1 MGSFEMIK
9 TQTIQKH
16 QILVVDDE
24 PSVRG
29 AIKMLLKHDGHE
41 IRLADS
47 GEAALAM
54 FERDKFDLVITDYS
68 MQGMKGAQLAVL
80 IKQLRPDQPIIMVT
94 AFADEFKINGKP
106 PEGVDFI
113 ISKPFSQKELREAI
127 TQVLS

>member
-1 MGSFEMIK
+1 MGSFEMMK
-9 TQTIQKH
+9 TQTIQKR

-29 AIKMLLKHDGHE
+29 AIKILLKHDGHE
-41 IRLADS
+41 IQLADS

-80 IKQLRPDQPIIMVT
+80 IKQLRPDQPIIMIT
-94 AFADEFKINGKP
+94 AFADEFKTYGKP

-127 TQVLS
+127 IQVLP

>member
-1 MGSFEMIK
+1 MGSLEMIK
-9 TQTIQKH
+9 TQTIQKR

-47 GEAALAM
+47 GEAALVM

-80 IKQLRPDQPIIMVT
+80 IKQRRPEQPIIMIT
-94 AFADEFKINGKP
+94 AFADEFKTSGKP

-127 TQVLS
+127 TEVLP

>member
-1 MGSFEMIK
+1 MGSFEMMK

-80 IKQLRPDQPIIMVT
+80 IKQLRPDQPIIMIT
-94 AFADEFKINGKP
+94 AFADEFKTYGKP

-127 TQVLS
+127 IQVLP

>member
-9 TQTIQKH
+9 TQTIQKR

-47 GEAALAM
+47 GETALAM

-80 IKQLRPDQPIIMVT
+80 IKQLRPDQPIIMIT
-94 AFADEFKINGKP
+94 AFADEFKTSGKP

-127 TQVLS
+127 IQVLP

>member
-1 MGSFEMIK
+1 MK
-9 TQTIQKH
+9 TQAIHKH

-41 IRLADS
+41 VRLADS
-47 GEAALAM
+47 GETALAM
-54 FERDKFDLVITDYS
+54 FEQDKFDLVITDYS
-68 MQGMKGAQLAVL
+68 MQGMKGIQLAAL
-80 IKQLRPDQPIIMVT
+80 IKERRPNQPIIMVT
-94 AFADEFKINGKP
+94 AFADEFKISGRP

-127 TQVLS
+127 VRVLP

>member
-80 IKQLRPDQPIIMVT
+80 IKQRRPDQPIIMIT
-94 AFADEFKINGKP
+94 AFADEFKTSGKP

-127 TQVLS
+127 IQVLP

>member
-1 MGSFEMIK
+1 MMK

-80 IKQLRPDQPIIMVT
+80 IKQLRPDQPIIMIT
-94 AFADEFKINGKP
+94 AFADEFKTYGKP

-127 TQVLS
+127 IQVLS

>member
-1 MGSFEMIK
+1 MMK

-80 IKQLRPDQPIIMVT
+80 IKQLRPDQPIIMIT
-94 AFADEFKINGKP
+94 AFADEFKTYGKP
-106 PEGVDFI
+106 PVGVDFI

-127 TQVLS
+127 IQVLP